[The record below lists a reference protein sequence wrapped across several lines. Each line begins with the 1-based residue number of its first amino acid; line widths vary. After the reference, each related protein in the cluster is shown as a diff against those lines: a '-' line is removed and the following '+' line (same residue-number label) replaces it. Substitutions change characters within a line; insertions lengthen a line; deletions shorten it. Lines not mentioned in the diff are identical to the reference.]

1 MAEAE
6 PRRRGPDFAAAGI
19 LVMLAA
25 VVVWESTRWPPAGGF
40 AGNPTLVPH
49 SLAVLMVATA
59 IGLALLAGHGMP
71 NEERKASTALAGI
84 GATAAMAALL
94 PFLGVIG
101 VGIPYL
107 LALQRLLGAPLRPSL
122 VSSFAAPVI
131 LYVVFAKGLNVPLP
145 IGTAWF
151 LFGL

>member
-1 MAEAE
+1 MTVDA
-6 PRRRGPDFAAAGI
+6 RRRGPDLAAAGI
-19 LVMLAA
+19 LVVVAA

-49 SLAVLMVATA
+49 ALAVLMVATA

-71 NEERKASTALAGI
+71 RDERRVSTALAGI

-94 PFLGVIG
+94 PVLGVIG
-101 VGIPYL
+101 AGAPYL
-107 LALQRLLGAPLRPSL
+107 LALQRLLGAPLKPSVASAVL
-122 VSSFAAPVI
+122 APAI

-145 IGTAWF
+145 IGSAWSF
-151 LFGL
+151 LGP